1 MNTPTPPTGEL
12 KQNERRYAA
21 GDFIFQ
27 EGEVGNVAYVIVSG
41 TVEVCKLTGGK
52 LITLQTL
59 EQGALFGEMA
69 IIDKSPRSASARA
82 QSDVVVREID
92 ETALMGHIKQ
102 APEVAM
108 NMMYRLASYVRT
120 SNKSLESSSFE
131 EKPEGEDNKP
141 AVEEKKKSWRLWKPD
156 EEVIVDEF
164 RAGAEAIEHQG
175 LPRVISM
182 SFLGILGVFIG
193 FIVWASLSII
203 DTTVSARGRLT
214 TTVPTIEVQSTGSA
228 MVKEVHSRIGT
239 AVKKGDILVTLD
251 STFAQSDLTR
261 VQQEVEQLETEIFRL
276 QAEMNQLGTDI
287 SKDIASPIQ
296 RDIYLNRQS
305 EYKSR
310 ITSFDQD
317 MKNLNLKVSSAR
329 SDAQLAEQ
337 QLKIKR
343 QLEGARKKLFDK
355 QIGSEL
361 NYLQARNERLMAER
375 ELTELKNSINTLR
388 GEMNAI
394 KAEKQAFIS
403 EWFSGI
409 GEKLAKADQQRDSK
423 NEELVKLT
431 RQRENI
437 EILAPSD
444 GVIIA
449 LENLYE
455 GGVVKEGA
463 TVMTLVP
470 SNVPL
475 NVEIDIDPR
484 DISNIFPGAELSVKL
499 DAMPYQKH
507 GDLTGEITFISED
520 TVDESL
526 TGEEGTYYRIHANIE
541 SNNMHDLPDDFRLV
555 PGMLLTGDIRVGRR
569 RLITYFIYPVIRTIE
584 TSFTEPS

>member
-1 MNTPTPPTGEL
+1 MNTDTPQNGVDR
-12 KQNERRYAA
+12 QNERRFAA
-21 GDFIFQ
+21 GDFVFQ

-52 LITLQTL
+52 LIPLQTL
-59 EQGALFGEMA
+59 EEGALFGEMA

-82 QSDVVVREID
+82 VTDVVVREID

-131 EKPEGEDNKP
+131 SNADHSGNSTSEEKPS
-141 AVEEKKKSWRLWKPD
+141 AWRLWKPD
-156 EEVIVDEF
+156 EEAIVDEF

-175 LPRVISM
+175 LPRIVSI
-182 SFLGILGVFIG
+182 SFLGIFGVLIG
-193 FIVWASLSII
+193 FILWASLSVI

-214 TTVPTIEVQSTGSA
+214 TTVPTIEIQSTGSA
-228 MVKEVHSRIGT
+228 MVKKVHSRIGT
-239 AVKKGDILVTLD
+239 AVKKGEVLVTLD

-261 VQQEVEQLETEIFRL
+261 VTQEVEQLDAEIFRL
-276 QAEMNQLGTDI
+276 DAEMNQLGKKIAVDI
-287 SKDIASPIQ
+287 PSNIQ

-305 EYKSR
+305 EYDSR
-310 ITSFDQD
+310 IRSFDQD
-317 MKNLNLKVSSAR
+317 LKNIGLRITSAR
-329 SDAQLAEQ
+329 SDAKLAEQ

-343 QLEGARKKLFDK
+343 QLEAARKKLFDK

-361 NYLQARNERLMAER
+361 NYLQARNERLSSER
-375 ELTELKNSINTLR
+375 ELTELKNSINTLL
-388 GEMNAI
+388 GERNSQ
-394 KAEKQAFIS
+394 KAEKQAFVS
-403 EWFSGI
+403 EWFSEI
-409 GEKLAKADQQRDSK
+409 GEKLAKADQQRDAK
-423 NEELVKLT
+423 NEEMVKLT

-463 TVMTLVP
+463 SVMTLVP

-475 NVEIDIDPR
+475 NVEMDIDPR
-484 DISNIFPGAELSVKL
+484 DISNLYPGAEMSVKL
-499 DAMPYQKH
+499 DAVPYQKH
-507 GDLTGEITFISED
+507 GDLKGEITFISED

-526 TGEEGTYYRIHANIE
+526 TGDQGTYYRIHANIE
-541 SNNMHDLPDDFRLV
+541 RNDLHDLPEDFRLV
-555 PGMLLTGDIRVGRR
+555 PGMLLSGDIRVGRR

-584 TSFTEPS
+584 TSFREPS

>member
-1 MNTPTPPTGEL
+1 MNTPSPQNQEDL
-12 KQNERRYAA
+12 KKNERPYAA

-27 EGEVGNVAYVIVSG
+27 EGEVGNVAYVVVSG
-41 TVEVCKLTGGK
+41 TVEVCKLSAGK

-59 EQGALFGEMA
+59 EEGALFGEMA

-82 QSDVVVREID
+82 VTDVVVREID
-92 ETALMGHIKQ
+92 ETALMGHIKK

-120 SNKSLESSSFE
+120 SNKNLESSSFDKDVE
-131 EKPEGEDNKP
+131 GDQKEIKSDKKP
-141 AVEEKKKSWRLWKPD
+141 WRLWKPD
-156 EEVIVDEF
+156 EEAIVDEF

-182 SFLGILGVFIG
+182 SFLGILGVFFG
-193 FIVWASLSII
+193 FIIWASLSVI

-228 MVKEVHSRIGT
+228 MVKKLHSTIGKH
-239 AVKKGDILVTLD
+239 VKKGDVLVTLD
-251 STFAQSDLTR
+251 ATFAQSDLTR
-261 VQQEVEQLETEIFRL
+261 ARQEVEQLDTEIFRL
-276 QAEMNQLGTDI
+276 EAEMNKLGMDI
-287 SKDIASPIQ
+287 AKDIPSRIQ
-296 RDIYLNRQS
+296 RDIYLNRQD
-305 EYKSR
+305 EYRSR

-317 MKNLNLKVSSAR
+317 LRNIALKLKSAK
-329 SDAQLAEQ
+329 SDAGLAAQ
-337 QLKIKR
+337 QLKIK
-343 QLEGARKKLFDK
+343 QKLEAARKRLFVK
-355 QIGSEL
+355 QIGSEV

-375 ELTELKNSINTLR
+375 ELTELQNSMNTLR
-388 GEMNAI
+388 GETNAL
-394 KAEKQAFIS
+394 KAKKQAFVS
-403 EWFSGI
+403 EWFSSI
-409 GEKLAKADQQRDSK
+409 GEKLAAATNKRDAQS
-423 NEELVKLT
+423 EGLVKLR
-431 RQRENI
+431 RQRKNI
-437 EILAPSD
+437 EILAPAD

-475 NVEIDIDPR
+475 NIEIDIDPR
-484 DISNIFPGAELSVKL
+484 DISNLYPGAEMSVKL
-499 DAMPYQKH
+499 DAIPYQKH
-507 GDLTGEITFISED
+507 GDLAGEITFISED
-520 TVDESL
+520 TVEESL
-526 TGEEGTYYRIHANIE
+526 TGEKGTYYRIHAAIQA
-541 SNNMHDLPDDFRLV
+541 NNLHDLPEDFRLV

-584 TSFTEPS
+584 TSFTEPN

>member
-1 MNTPTPPTGEL
+1 MNTPNSLPE
-12 KQNERRYAA
+12 NERRYAA

-27 EGEVGNVAYVIVSG
+27 EGEVGSYAYVIVSG
-41 TVEVCKLTGGK
+41 EVEVCKLSGGK
-52 LITLQTL
+52 FITLKKL
-59 EQGALFGEMA
+59 EEGTLFGEMA
-69 IIDKSPRSASARA
+69 LIDKSPRSASARA
-82 QSDVVVREID
+82 ATDVIVREID
-92 ETALMGHIKQ
+92 EQALMNHIKKT
-102 APEVAM
+102 PEVAM

-120 SNKSLESSSFE
+120 SNKSLEGSSFSNDPDDTVE
-131 EKPEGEDNKP
+131 AAKTQEKQ
-141 AVEEKKKSWRLWKPD
+141 SWRLWKPD
-156 EEVIVDEF
+156 DEAIVDEF
-164 RAGAEAIEHQG
+164 RSGAEAVEHQG

-193 FIVWASLSII
+193 FIVWASLSVI

-228 MVKEVHSRIGT
+228 MVKTVHSTVGK
-239 AVKKGDILVTLD
+239 AVTKGEVLVTLD
-251 STFAQSDLTR
+251 ATFAQSDLTR
-261 VQQEVEQLETEIFRL
+261 AEQEVDLLDAEIFRL
-276 QAEMNQLGTDI
+276 QAEMNQLGVEIADDI
-287 SKDIASPIQ
+287 PSAIQ
-296 RDIYLNRQS
+296 RDIYLNRQE

-317 MKNLNLKVSSAR
+317 AKNASSKLYSAR
-329 SDAQLAEQ
+329 SDAALAEQ

-343 QLEGARKKLFDK
+343 QLEAARKKLFDK
-355 QIGSEL
+355 KIGSEV
-361 NYLQARNERLMAER
+361 NYLQARNERLIAER
-375 ELTELKNSINTLR
+375 ELSELKNSMNTLR
-388 GEMNAI
+388 GEINSL
-394 KAEKQAFIS
+394 KAKKQAFVS

-409 GEKLAKADQQRDSK
+409 GKELSEATSERDGKTES
-423 NEELVKLT
+423 LVKLR

-437 EILAPSD
+437 EILAPAD

-484 DISNIFPGAELSVKL
+484 DISNLFPGAEMSVKL
-499 DAMPYQKH
+499 DAIPYQKH
-507 GDLTGEITFISED
+507 GDLEGEITFISED

-526 TGEEGTYYRIHANIE
+526 TGDKGTFYRIHAEIQA
-541 SNNMHDLPDDFRLV
+541 NNLHDLPEDFRLV